1 MPRRWQG
8 TARDPYREPV
18 SSSRGR
24 REFAVSAVAVAVGG
38 GLAVLANSR
47 AWDQITVTRAA
58 PLGSVSVAVSGR
70 TIVPGVTG
78 LAVVAL
84 AGVVALLATRGR
96 ARVVM
101 GVLLTATGAL
111 LAWQASTGFGAVSQ
125 SRGRELVAEAR
136 TGVVL
141 AGSQRLAISA
151 STRWPLLAL
160 LGALLV
166 IAGGVLVTVRGVG
179 WASMS
184 ARYESPAA
192 AVELVRP
199 DPGDGP
205 ADGGDDPEVIRAK
218 ADLAMWQ
225 SLERGEDPTLDG
237 DFTPSGEPADKGGE
251 RLDGDHAVGL
261 DPTP

>member
-1 MPRRWQG
+1 
-8 TARDPYREPV
+8 V
-18 SSSRGR
+18 SASRGK
-24 REFAVSAVAVAVGG
+24 RELAVSAVAVAVGG
-38 GLAVLANSR
+38 GLALLANSR
-47 AWDQITVTRAA
+47 TWDQITVTRAA
-58 PLGSVSVAVSGR
+58 PLGSLSVAVSGR

-101 GVLLTATGAL
+101 GFVLTVTGAL

-125 SRGRELVAEAR
+125 VRGRELVADAR

-151 STRWPLLAL
+151 STQWPLLAL
-160 LGALLV
+160 VGALIV
-166 IAGGVLVTVRGVG
+166 IGGGVLVAVRGVG

-184 ARYESPAA
+184 ARYESPG
-192 AVELVRP
+192 AVVEPVRKEV
-199 DPGDGP
+199 
-205 ADGGDDPEVIRAK
+205 GDDQETLRAK

-225 SLERGEDPTLDG
+225 SLERGEDPTLDR
-237 DFTPSGEPADKGGE
+237 E
-251 RLDGDHAVGL
+251 R
-261 DPTP
+261 